1 MFTKHAFL
9 GRPLKP
15 NLYIIAACNPYRLM
29 LSKNE
34 DIGYRNKK
42 IHKVRNLVYTVN
54 PLPLCL
60 INYVFDFGNLREEDE
75 KKYILKFV
83 NTFLNE
89 RFSQSNIPNFSKILN
104 LVCDTVFLCQNSL
117 ENIVKFLL

>member
-75 KKYILKFV
+75 K
-83 NTFLNE
+83 
-89 RFSQSNIPNFSKILN
+89 NIY
-104 LVCDTVFLCQNSL
+104 
-117 ENIVKFLL
+117 